1 MSRDRYFQRLLDLHA
16 VDDDPFFPSFP
27 FPTTTTSS
35 CPYISASA
43 HHRFLLDDHP
53 FYPTSCPLGVT
64 SPSLSPSLID
74 TFDVDLLLPLH
85 AAAPRCPAFDFDPF
99 LLDAL
104 GHRVSALEHALALTP
119 AAPRRKYTYAAEAH
133 GRKVK
138 WTAEDRPAGGRNLK
152 WEAELRTP
160 HHDGFDRKWKWESK
174 ASAAGATKVKWA
186 KEIKGKGCL
195 EPWSNSYSVEET
207 YGDDDHDDD
216 KEKKPTDVKKKVKE
230 DKQQKTKKGN
240 VEIVEIEDNTA
251 GCVAI
256 RKAFEMNHCK
266 GKRKELSPQDA
277 ALLIQMNYRAHLA
290 HRSQVLRCLRDLA
303 VAKAKLKEI
312 RSFFYNISYRR
323 RIAHDTEERQRFA
336 EKIIVLLL
344 TVDALEGPDYM
355 VRNAKRSMLEELEG
369 MLEIVDP
376 QPPGKPR
383 TLSRRKFDLPEGGAI
398 PKEMRDGVKNVV
410 RIVEDGK

>member
-1 MSRDRYFQRLLDLHA
+1 MSRDRYFHRLLDLHLHA
-16 VDDDPFFPSFP
+16 NDDLFFP
-27 FPTTTTSS
+27 FPTPASS
-35 CPYISASA
+35 CPYISASSA

-53 FYPTSCPLGVT
+53 FYPTSCPLGIT
-64 SPSLSPSLID
+64 SRSPIDD
-74 TFDVDLLLPLH
+74 TFDLDLLLPLH
-85 AAAPRCPAFDFDPF
+85 AAVSAPPCAAFDFDPF
-99 LLDAL
+99 LLDTL
-104 GHRVSALEHALALTP
+104 GHRVSALERALALAP
-119 AAPRRKYTYAAEAH
+119 PRRKYTYAAEAN
-133 GRKVK
+133 GRKLK

-160 HHDGFDRKWKWESK
+160 HTDGFDRKWKWESK
-174 ASAAGATKVKWA
+174 ESATGSTKVKWA

-207 YGDDDHDDD
+207 YGEDDHADDDRE
-216 KEKKPTDVKKKVKE
+216 KKKPTGVQKKVKGE
-230 DKQQKTKKGN
+230 NKLQKKKQGN

-312 RSFFYNISYRR
+312 RSFFYNITYRR
-323 RIAHDTEERQRFA
+323 RIAYDNEERQRFA

-355 VRNAKRSMLEELEG
+355 VRNARRSMLEELEG
-369 MLEIVDP
+369 MLEIVEP

-383 TLSRRKFDLPEGGAI
+383 TLSRRRFDLPEGGAI
-398 PKEMRDGVKNVV
+398 EKETR
-410 RIVEDGK
+410 EAGK

>member
-1 MSRDRYFQRLLDLHA
+1 MSHDHFRRLLDLHA
-16 VDDDPFFPSFP
+16 DDDPFFPSFP
-27 FPTTTTSS
+27 FPTSSSS
-35 CPYISASA
+35 CPFSSSSSSA

-53 FYPTSCPLGVT
+53 SCPLGFT
-64 SPSLSPSLID
+64 SPSPID
-74 TFDVDLLLPLH
+74 TFHLDLDLLLPPRS
-85 AAAPRCPAFDFDPF
+85 AAPPCPAFFDPF
-99 LLDAL
+99 LLDDL
-104 GHRVSALEHALALTP
+104 GHRVSALERALAPPPP
-119 AAPRRKYTYAAEAH
+119 AAPRRKYTYAAESG

-138 WTAEDRPAGGRNLK
+138 WVAEDKPAGGRNYK
-152 WEAELRTP
+152 WEAEIKTP
-160 HHDGFDRKWKWESK
+160 NDDGFDRKWKWESK
-174 ASAAGATKVKWA
+174 ASSAGTTKVKWA
-186 KEIKGKGCL
+186 KEIKGKGFL

-207 YGDDDHDDD
+207 YGDEDLHQDHE
-216 KEKKPTDVKKKVKE
+216 KEKPTAAATKKVKE
-230 DKQQKTKKGN
+230 VKEDKKDNKKKNGN

-256 RKAFEMNHCK
+256 RKAFEMNHAK
-266 GKRKELSPQDA
+266 GKKKELSPQDA
-277 ALLIQMNYRAHLA
+277 ALLIQMSYRAHLA

-323 RIAHDTEERQRFA
+323 RIAHDSEERQRFA

-410 RIVEDGK
+410 RIVEEGK